1 MTPTKL
7 LFFSTLIIISVILI
21 KLTAGEEIEQPR
33 IINLN
38 KQNKKS
44 TYWAKNRWQSPERK
58 KQVKIFI
65 AFTLFIVNILII
77 HLIA

>member
-7 LFFSTLIIISVILI
+7 LFFSTLIVLSVVLI

-33 IINLN
+33 IINAN
-38 KQNKKS
+38 KETKKN
-44 TYWAKNRWQSPERK
+44 TYWEKNKWKNPKRK

>member
-7 LFFSTLIIISVILI
+7 LFFSTLIVLSIVLIS
-21 KLTAGEEIEQPR
+21 LTSKEEIESPR
-33 IINLN
+33 IINVN
-38 KQNKKS
+38 KETKKS

-65 AFTLFIVNILII
+65 TFSLFIVNILII

>member
-7 LFFSTLIIISVILI
+7 LFFSTLIFISVILI

-33 IINLN
+33 VINAN
-38 KQNKKS
+38 RQNKKH
-44 TYWAKNRWQSPERK
+44 TYWAKNQWHSPERK

-65 AFTLFIVNILII
+65 TFVLFIVNILII